1 MTLSTRRYRV
11 VTHATGLLLLLMAG
25 VAQAQKLTKIGTT
38 SVGTPV
44 MLEARSVTRTGDT
57 VTATVRALLQPAMKS
72 PKGDYKSTR
81 SIAMFNCGEQTVATK
96 ERWFYYDEK
105 GTKEARHDKPGI
117 PGFAAPFKGSLS
129 DVAMMYLCTAGAK
142 SGAR

>member
-1 MTLSTRRYRV
+1 MTRRPRFFAALAF
-11 VTHATGLLLLLMAG
+11 ATGCLPIAASVG
-25 VAQAQKLTKIGTT
+25 HTQKLAKIGVTA
-38 SVGTPV
+38 VGTPV
-44 MLEARSVTRTGDT
+44 MLEARSVSRTND
-57 VTATVRALLQPAMKS
+57 VITATVRALLQPPMKA

-81 SIAMFNCGEQTVATK
+81 SIAMFNCVEQTVATK

-117 PGFAAPFKGSLS
+117 PGFAQTTKGSLA
-129 DVAMMYLCTAGAK
+129 DVALIYLCSAGGK

>member
-1 MTLSTRRYRV
+1 MTMQFPFRAVFACASV
-11 VTHATGLLLLLMAG
+11 CLLAI
-25 VAQAQKLTKIGTT
+25 VPTAQAQKLTKIGAT

-44 MLEARSVTRTGDT
+44 MLEARSVTRAGDV
-57 VTATVRALLQPAMKS
+57 VTATVRAVLQPPMKS
-72 PKGDYKSTR
+72 PKGDYRSTR
-81 SIAMFNCGEQTVATK
+81 SVALFNCAEQTVATK

-117 PGFAAPFKGSLS
+117 PGFGPTIKGSLA
-129 DVAMMYLCTAGAK
+129 DVALVYLCTAGGK

>member
-1 MTLSTRRYRV
+1 MTMPSTVRLLVR
-11 VTHATGLLLLLMAG
+11 ATGLLLSIAANAH
-25 VAQAQKLTKIGTT
+25 AQRLTKIGTT

-44 MLEARSVTRTGDT
+44 MLESRSVTRTNDI
-57 VTATVRALLQPAMKS
+57 VTATVRAVLQPPMKT
-72 PKGDYKSTR
+72 PNGDLKSTR
-81 SIAMFNCGEQTVATK
+81 SIAMFNCAEQTVATK

-117 PGFAAPFKGSLS
+117 PGFAVTFKGSLS
-129 DVAMMYLCTAGAK
+129 DVALVYLCTAGGK